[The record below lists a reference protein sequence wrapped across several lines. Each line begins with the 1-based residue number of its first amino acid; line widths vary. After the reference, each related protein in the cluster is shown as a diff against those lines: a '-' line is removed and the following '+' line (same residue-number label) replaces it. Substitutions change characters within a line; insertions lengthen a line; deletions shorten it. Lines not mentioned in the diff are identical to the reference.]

1 MPLVRF
7 LSGYP
12 LSIIIMLAIGNRIL
26 EGGEQ
31 SAHILYAQC
40 SQRGSPSVLGV
51 DGGGRRSVVPSG
63 LFPNLPC
70 DPRPR
75 TVARPSRREMF
86 HAWKS
91 FMFGN
96 VSWLTVSGYTL
107 NIFQP
112 CLRSWNMETIS
123 CDIELSM
130 LDRHVLRHKTHSLI
144 RLTSNTE
151 RRWI

>member
-75 TVARPSRREMF
+75 TVARLSPAGDVSCLEIF
-86 HAWKS
+86 HVWKC
-91 FMFGN
+91 FMIDRK
-96 VSWLTVSGYTL
+96 WLYTQYFPTMPEIL
-107 NIFQP
+107 EYGDNK
-112 CLRSWNMETIS
+112 L
-123 CDIELSM
+123 
-130 LDRHVLRHKTHSLI
+130 
-144 RLTSNTE
+144 
-151 RRWI
+151 